1 MNIQTVGAKVS
12 AMYSHNGNAVP
23 NQLTIRTNEGVFFQS
38 YDSIIA
44 FQGHDGKVL
53 LDEKYW
59 NYSVTT
65 NRYRNMF
72 LGENKAETQRKIDS
86 GVYKLVNLNP

>member
-12 AMYSHNGNAVP
+12 AMYSHNGNPIP
-23 NQLTIRTNEGVFFQS
+23 NQITIRTSEGVFFQS

-44 FQGHDGKVL
+44 FQGNDGNVL

-59 NYSVTT
+59 NWSKTT
-65 NRYRNMF
+65 NKYRNMF
-72 LGENKAETQRKIDS
+72 LDES
-86 GVYKLVNLNP
+86 